1 MKRINLYFI
10 LFTAFILIT
19 TTIYS
24 IIITQTT
31 FTPEEEQF
39 MESIPTAQPLPM
51 FIVVLCC
58 LIIVLIIGGRNIFRN
73 PKEIIEWHLKI

>member
-31 FTPEEEQF
+31 FTPAETEIL
-39 MESIPTAQPLPM
+39 ESIPTAQPLPM
-51 FIVVLCC
+51 FIVVLGI
-58 LIIVLIIGGRNIFRN
+58 LIFILIIGGRNIFRN
-73 PKEIIEWHLKI
+73 PKEIIE